1 MPTNTALFGGGY
13 REASID
19 LTADPGRSAPT
30 SGATPIL
37 TGADGRGYC
46 AEHGGTKLES
56 ARNPNVTF
64 VLLCSAVQCGADF
77 MSAVIDGP
85 SRFLQLAIQ
94 NFERAERA
102 GSPALQA
109 KFRALAAE
117 YRDKAPRQWDRRW
130 ERQGPA

>member
-1 MPTNTALFGGGY
+1 
-13 REASID
+13 
-19 LTADPGRSAPT
+19 
-30 SGATPIL
+30 
-37 TGADGRGYC
+37 
-46 AEHGGTKLES
+46 
-56 ARNPNVTF
+56 
-64 VLLCSAVQCGADF
+64 

-117 YRDKAPRQWDRRW
+117 YRDKALQMLDRQWERRW